1 MRLFSCLAEFIYFTF
16 YYYDL
21 RIMVIQAVLFGVVD
35 CFYFGAEYSEK
46 YTACLCAVYVCLK

>member
-1 MRLFSCLAEFIYFTF
+1 
-16 YYYDL
+16 
-21 RIMVIQAVLFGVVD
+21 MVIQAVLFGVVD